1 MSEAHVSCEAHSG
14 MDNPVRTMEMETC
27 LMLECN
33 GGTNGTNGAFL
44 GIGHGQ
50 LTSVLSPRSVANF
63 KSDKSVILTFS
74 RQQL

>member
-33 GGTNGTNGAFL
+33 GGTNGTFL

-50 LTSVLSPRSVANF
+50 LTSVMSPRSLANF
-63 KSDKSVILTFS
+63 ESDKSVILTFS